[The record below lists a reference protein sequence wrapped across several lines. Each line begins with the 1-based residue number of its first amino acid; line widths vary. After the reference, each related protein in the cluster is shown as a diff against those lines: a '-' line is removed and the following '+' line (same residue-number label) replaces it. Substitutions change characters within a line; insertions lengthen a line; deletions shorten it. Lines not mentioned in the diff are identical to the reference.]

1 MAQSSTSHDSGPQGL
16 MRRPSR
22 SAATTMSIE
31 VFDHEVVPAS
41 LGTIAPILRV
51 AAEIEHERPRVAY
64 LCRFYAFEKAHR
76 LDPSSSGRGVRQ
88 FKTLLFQ
95 RLERVICS

>member
-1 MAQSSTSHDSGPQGL
+1 MSLTYLQGEMAQSQVSHDSGPQGL

-64 LCRFYAFEKAHR
+64 LCMIPFF
-76 LDPSSSGRGVRQ
+76 S
-88 FKTLLFQ
+88 LLF
-95 RLERVICS
+95 LLFFFI

>member
-1 MAQSSTSHDSGPQGL
+1 MAQSNISHDSGPQTL
-16 MRRPSR
+16 ARRPSR
-22 SAATTMSIE
+22 SAATTVSIE

-64 LCRFYAFEKAHR
+64 LCMIFSFPYSFDSR
-76 LDPSSSGRGVRQ
+76 
-88 FKTLLFQ
+88 
-95 RLERVICS
+95 ICRNTSM

>member
-1 MAQSSTSHDSGPQGL
+1 
-16 MRRPSR
+16 
-22 SAATTMSIE
+22 MSIE

-64 LCRFYAFEKAHR
+64 LCMILRFTCSFASRIESNVLRFM
-76 LDPSSSGRGVRQ
+76 
-88 FKTLLFQ
+88 LLT
-95 RLERVICS
+95 